1 MKSIT
6 SKKAARALPFPRLN
20 DNKYTRGVCE
30 LVVGSEAFVGAA
42 ILAVSAANRMGAGY
56 IRAYVCE
63 EAARILHAVQPS
75 VVTLPAGDYASASHN
90 QDERHP
96 RATVVGC
103 GMRGTQEELRLVV
116 DVLESTDAPVLV
128 DGGGLAALAMPDGMA
143 ALKKRFIEGLP
154 TVVTPHGGEA
164 LRMLQ
169 ALHEQR
175 ALEQT
180 ASHGVLGS
188 ARDAKEFAARG
199 TRALV
204 GNSTPQE
211 MALALSRAF
220 GVVCVLKGPD
230 TFIASGDEE
239 SDRDVS
245 ALYQGTPA
253 LAKAG
258 TGDILAGV
266 IGALLAQGVS
276 AYDACV
282 AGAFVHARAGVLA
295 SVDLGETCVTAED
308 VLSHLAPAVSALVR
322 KLQKEGN

>member
-6 SKKAARALPFPRLN
+6 SKKAARALPFPRLD

-30 LVVGSEAFVGAA
+30 LVVGSDVFVGAA
-42 ILAVSAANRMGAGY
+42 VLAVSAANRMGAGY
-56 IRAYVCE
+56 VKAYVGE
-63 EAARILHAVQPS
+63 EAARVLHVVQPS
-75 VVTLPAGDYASASHN
+75 AVTFPQHN
-90 QDERHP
+90 YGCDAHKQDERHP

-103 GMRGTQEELRLVV
+103 GMRGDQEELQLVV
-116 DVLESTDAPVLV
+116 EVLESTEAPVLV
-128 DGGGLAALAMPDGMA
+128 DGGGLAALGTSEGMTV
-143 ALKKRFIEGLP
+143 LKRRFIEGRS
-154 TVVTPHGGEA
+154 TVITPHGGEA
-164 LRMLQ
+164 LRILQ
-169 ALHEQR
+169 GIHEQL
-175 ALEQT
+175 ALEET
-180 ASHGVLGS
+180 ASRGVLGS
-188 ARDAKEFAARG
+188 AQDAKEFAARG
-199 TRALV
+199 ARALA

-211 MALALSRAF
+211 MALALARAL

-230 TFIASGDEE
+230 TFIASGEEE
-239 SDRDVS
+239 SDCDVL

-276 AYDACV
+276 ACDACV
-282 AGAFVHARAGVLA
+282 AGTFVHARAGVLA
-295 SVDLGETCVTAED
+295 SVDLGEACVTAED

>member
-6 SKKAARALPFPRLN
+6 SKKAARVLPFPRLD

-30 LVVGSEAFVGAA
+30 LVVGSDAFVGAA
-42 ILAVSAANRMGAGY
+42 VLAVSAANRMGSGY
-56 IRAYVCE
+56 VKAYVGE
-63 EAARILHAVQPS
+63 EAARVLHVVQPS
-75 VVTLPAGDYASASHN
+75 VVTFPRHN
-90 QDERHP
+90 YGCDTHKQDERHP

-103 GMRGTQEELRLVV
+103 GMRGDQEELQLVV
-116 DVLESTDAPVLV
+116 EVLESTEAPVLV
-128 DGGGLAALAMPDGMA
+128 DGGGLAALGTP
-143 ALKKRFIEGLP
+143 EGLAVLKRRFVEGRS
-154 TVVTPHGGEA
+154 TVITPHGGEA
-164 LRMLQ
+164 LRILQ
-169 ALHEQR
+169 GIHEQL
-175 ALEQT
+175 ALEET
-180 ASHGVLGS
+180 ASRGVLGS
-188 ARDAKEFAARG
+188 VRDAKEFAARG
-199 TRALV
+199 ARALA

-211 MALALSRAF
+211 MALALARAL

-230 TFIASGDEE
+230 TFIASGEEE
-239 SDRDVS
+239 SDCDVL

-276 AYDACV
+276 ACDACV
-282 AGAFVHARAGVLA
+282 AGTFVHARAGVLA

-308 VLSHLAPAVSALVR
+308 VLSHLAPAVSAIMR

>member
-128 DGGGLAALAMPDGMA
+128 DGGGLAALAKPAGMA
-143 ALKKRFIEGLP
+143 AL
-154 TVVTPHGGEA
+154 
-164 LRMLQ
+164 
-169 ALHEQR
+169 
-175 ALEQT
+175 
-180 ASHGVLGS
+180 
-188 ARDAKEFAARG
+188 
-199 TRALV
+199 
-204 GNSTPQE
+204 
-211 MALALSRAF
+211 
-220 GVVCVLKGPD
+220 
-230 TFIASGDEE
+230 
-239 SDRDVS
+239 
-245 ALYQGTPA
+245 
-253 LAKAG
+253 
-258 TGDILAGV
+258 
-266 IGALLAQGVS
+266 
-276 AYDACV
+276 
-282 AGAFVHARAGVLA
+282 
-295 SVDLGETCVTAED
+295 
-308 VLSHLAPAVSALVR
+308 
-322 KLQKEGN
+322 

>member
-1 MKSIT
+1 M
-6 SKKAARALPFPRLN
+6 
-20 DNKYTRGVCE
+20 
-30 LVVGSEAFVGAA
+30 
-42 ILAVSAANRMGAGY
+42 
-56 IRAYVCE
+56 
-63 EAARILHAVQPS
+63 
-75 VVTLPAGDYASASHN
+75 TLPASDYASGSHG

-96 RATVVGC
+96 LAAVVGC

-128 DGGGLAALAMPDGMA
+128 DGGGLAALGTPAGLA
-143 ALKKRFIEGLP
+143 ALKRRFVEGLP

-169 ALHEQR
+169 ALHEQI
-175 ALEQT
+175 ALEET
-180 ASHGVLGS
+180 ASRGVLGS
-188 ARDAKEFAARG
+188 AHDAKEFAARG
-199 TRALV
+199 ARAFA

-220 GVVCVLKGPD
+220 GPD

-239 SDRDVS
+239 SDRDIS

-282 AGAFVHARAGVLA
+282 AGTFVHARAGVLA
-295 SVDLGETCVTAED
+295 SVDLGEACVTAED
-308 VLSHLAPAVSALVR
+308 VLSYLAPAVSVLVR

>member
-116 DVLESTDAPVLV
+116 DVLESTDA
-128 DGGGLAALAMPDGMA
+128 
-143 ALKKRFIEGLP
+143 
-154 TVVTPHGGEA
+154 

-180 ASHGVLGS
+180 ASRGVLGS

-199 TRALV
+199 ARALV

-282 AGAFVHARAGVLA
+282 AGTFVHARAGVLA